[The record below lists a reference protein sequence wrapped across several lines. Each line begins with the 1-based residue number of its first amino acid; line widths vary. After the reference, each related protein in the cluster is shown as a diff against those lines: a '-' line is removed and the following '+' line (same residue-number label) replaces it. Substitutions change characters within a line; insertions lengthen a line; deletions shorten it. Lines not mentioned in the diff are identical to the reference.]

1 VVDASLALKWVVE
14 EPYTSEARSLLAE
27 WGNHRRKLLAPALFL
42 CNTFPGVKA
51 GAFRQLEARVRAR
64 EQSMQ
69 LHSLTPSAALP
80 LGPPSALRPEQHW
93 AKSSLHG
100 LNFTQGPT
108 PWNRL
113 FKIQRAKPLRA
124 LWLESAA
131 ALTSNVLDYLLY
143 FVNTCSAARCA
154 RRRSSRPEGQG
165 LRVKVRLMKYALQAI
180 CSSGNLFV
188 RPTNAQ
194 DKTAEL

>member
-1 VVDASLALKWVVE
+1 VPSLSHNAF
-14 EPYTSEARSLLAE
+14 
-27 WGNHRRKLLAPALFL
+27 PALQ
-42 CNTFPGVKA
+42 A
-51 GAFRQLEARVRAR
+51 GAFRQLEANVLAR
-64 EQSMQ
+64 KQIMHLLSYSK
-69 LHSLTPSAALP
+69 HCDTFGA
-80 LGPPSALRPEQHW
+80 
-93 AKSSLHG
+93 AKSIAPGTVLGKPYLNG